1 MTEPQYPLREH
12 AVDQLQAA
20 SGRSLAAITPD
31 SIDDLRIDDLK
42 ISAATLRAQAEVA
55 QRAGYVQLAAN
66 LVRAA
71 ELTAVPNDVVLAM
84 YEKLRPGRSSEAEL
98 LALAAQLEQQ
108 YTAPQT
114 AALVRE
120 AARAQSAERKV
131 ESAERRA

>member
-1 MTEPQYPLREH
+1 MTEPRYPLREH
-12 AVDQLQAA
+12 AADQLQAA

-31 SIDDLRIDDLK
+31 TIDDLRIDDLK

-55 QRAGYVQLAAN
+55 ERAGYVQLAAN

-71 ELTAVPNDVVLAM
+71 ELTAVPNAVVLAM

-98 LALAAQLEQQ
+98 LALAEQLEHE
-108 YTAPQT
+108 YHAPNT

-120 AARAQSAERKV
+120 GARAQSVK
-131 ESAERRA
+131 RRAQSVD

>member
-12 AVDQLQAA
+12 AADKLQAA

-31 SIDDLRIDDLK
+31 TIDDLQIDDLK
-42 ISAATLRAQAEVA
+42 ISAATLREQAEVA
-55 QRAGYVQLAAN
+55 QRSGYVQLAAN

-71 ELTAVPNDVVLAM
+71 ELTAVPNDAVLGM

-98 LALAAQLEQQ
+98 LALAAQLEQDFHA
-108 YTAPQT
+108 THT

-120 AARAQSAERKV
+120 AATQNK
-131 ESAERRA
+131 ERRA